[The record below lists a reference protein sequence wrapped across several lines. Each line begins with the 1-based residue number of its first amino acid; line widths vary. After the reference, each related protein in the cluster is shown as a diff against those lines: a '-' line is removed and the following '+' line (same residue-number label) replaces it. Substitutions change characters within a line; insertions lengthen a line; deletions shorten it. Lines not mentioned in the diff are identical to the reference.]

1 MTRSRKG
8 SIRGEPLYFAPI
20 NLGEHADLCVRFRL
34 DSYVCSFGS
43 SARFYADNTTDQGY
57 VDWLRSRMRDLP
69 GSCVHLW
76 RGIEIIGQLEMG
88 RSGENS
94 RIGYVNLCYLV
105 PDARGSGVS
114 SRLDEYLC
122 EFHARLGLERAH
134 LNVSPSNDRAIR
146 FYEKYCWKNRGDDPR
161 YAELLLF
168 EKTFTPA
175 QCAR

>member
-20 NLGEHADLCVRFRL
+20 NLGEHAALCVRFRL

-43 SARFYADNTTDQGY
+43 SARFYADNNTDQGY
-57 VDWLRSRMRDLP
+57 IDWLQRRMRELS

-76 RGIEIIGQLEMG
+76 RGTQIIGQLELG
-88 RSGENS
+88 RSCENS
-94 RIGYVNLCYLV
+94 QIGYVNLCYLV

-134 LNVSPSNDRAIR
+134 LIVSPSNDRAIR

>member
-1 MTRSRKG
+1 
-8 SIRGEPLYFAPI
+8 
-20 NLGEHADLCVRFRL
+20 
-34 DSYVCSFGS
+34 
-43 SARFYADNTTDQGY
+43 
-57 VDWLRSRMRDLP
+57 MRDLP

-146 FYEKYCWKNRGDDPR
+146 FYEKYSWKNRGDDPR